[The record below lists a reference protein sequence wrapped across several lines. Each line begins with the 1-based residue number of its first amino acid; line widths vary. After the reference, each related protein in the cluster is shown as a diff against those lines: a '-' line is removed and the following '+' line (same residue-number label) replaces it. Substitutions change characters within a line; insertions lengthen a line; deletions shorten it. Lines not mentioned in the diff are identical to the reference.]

1 VKRLIASIVIALCSS
16 ISVAAVT
23 DAKTPSVTLP
33 DIQAEVSLH
42 KVNLNTADAETLQR
56 ELSGVGAV
64 KAQAIISYREQHGNF
79 ASTDEL
85 LEVKGIGEALFE
97 KNRDKISVN

>member
-1 VKRLIASIVIALCSS
+1 MKKLFISIVISLCSL
-16 ISVAAVT
+16 ISVSVLADSKASSS
-23 DAKTPSVTLP
+23 TPS
-33 DIQAEVSLH
+33 QAEISLN

-56 ELSGVGAV
+56 ELSGIGAV